1 MEFFRI
7 RKDIPF
13 MRHALVFNVIS
24 LVTFLLA
31 VFFLINKGLHFSI
44 EFTGGTLLEV
54 SYAQAPDLDKLR
66 KQMEA
71 DGFTDTQVQNFGTS
85 RDVLIRV
92 PISKDAETSKV
103 GERVMASLAR
113 VGASGDPKVVQSKA
127 TAEVAAGPH
136 PQARRVRRPASR

>member
-31 VFFLINKGLHFSI
+31 VFFLVNKGLHFSI

-54 SYAQAPDLDKLR
+54 NYAQAPDLDKLR
-66 KQMEA
+66 MSFWRYNNRVQGLASSKLAIQQQVMEA
-71 DGFTDTQVQNFGTS
+71 DMVIGA
-85 RDVLIRV
+85 VLI
-92 PISKDAETSKV
+92 P
-103 GERVMASLAR
+103 
-113 VGASGDPKVVQSKA
+113 GASRGIGA
-127 TAEVAAGPH
+127 
-136 PQARRVRRPASR
+136 